1 MDLNRNVSLGIYDK
15 NNVNK
20 YNLPD
25 GISFDASAGTQEK
38 AVTAKYYQEVLRS
51 QFTVY
56 HLTSEVVRM
65 KVLQRVIRILIL

>member
-25 GISFDASAGTQEK
+25 GISFDASAGTIS
-38 AVTAKYYQEVLRS
+38 VTSAGVS
-51 QFTVY
+51 
-56 HLTSEVVRM
+56 
-65 KVLQRVIRILIL
+65 